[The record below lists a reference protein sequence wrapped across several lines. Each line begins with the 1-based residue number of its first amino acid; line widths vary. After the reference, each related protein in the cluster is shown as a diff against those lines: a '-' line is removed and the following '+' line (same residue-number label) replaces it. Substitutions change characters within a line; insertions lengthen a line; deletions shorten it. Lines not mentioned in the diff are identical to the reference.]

1 MDSRQ
6 FDAIAR
12 ALALPARRRGLVMG
26 FAGVIATLVHA
37 ARSSQPVAAR
47 QGSVLNQ
54 TGDGFGPGD
63 SCVNDYQCGN
73 AFPELGILYCADNG
87 YVYGPYGGTLHC
99 CRYEGGTC
107 GGPLSDNHAACC
119 GSLLCNGGRC
129 G

>member
-6 FDAIAR
+6 FDDIAR
-12 ALALPARRRGLVMG
+12 VLARPTRRRSLILGVASAVVGLVSN
-26 FAGVIATLVHA
+26 TLRGTPA
-37 ARSSQPVAAR
+37 EAR

-54 TGDGFGPGD
+54 SGDGLGPGD
-63 SCVNDYQCGN
+63 SCVNDFQCSN
-73 AFPELGILYCADNG
+73 AFPELGIMYCADNG
-87 YVYGPYGGTLHC
+87 YVYGPYGGMLHC

-129 G
+129 D